1 MNLTFDSH
9 GTVRGL
15 YTEAIDLRSLGPLA
29 IRRATNI
36 EFNHATQQWE
46 IRTLRDSCLL
56 FTNAS
61 RTACLAWEQ
70 EHLSP

>member
-1 MNLTFDSH
+1 MNLTFDTRGSVH
-9 GTVRGL
+9 GL
-15 YTEAIDLRSLGPLA
+15 YTEAIDLRSLGSLA

-61 RTACLAWEQ
+61 RAECLVWEQ